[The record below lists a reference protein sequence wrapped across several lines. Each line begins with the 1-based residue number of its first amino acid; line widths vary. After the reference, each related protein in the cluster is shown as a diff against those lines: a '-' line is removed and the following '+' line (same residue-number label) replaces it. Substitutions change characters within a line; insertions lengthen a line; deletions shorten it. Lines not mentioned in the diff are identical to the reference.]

1 MLSLTTPGT
10 AGADEGVDDE
20 WLDEADAA
28 AEAGRR
34 RRIRQV
40 VDLVVVGACVA
51 FVLWHLQPDLL
62 LRNTTPAGGDMGAH
76 VWGPAYLRDHL
87 LPHGQVAGWSPDW
100 YAGFPAYQ
108 FYMVLPSLV
117 IVLLNAGVHG
127 LGAVVPAAAGLG
139 LAALAVARRHDRR
152 ACIAAAV
159 GAAVALSLVGLPYGV
174 AFKLVSV
181 SGVATLP
188 ISTYVFARLS
198 GLRFPTPAVLAVF
211 SLPFLF
217 YRGFTI
223 YGGNIPSTLAG
234 EFAFSMSL
242 SLALVYL
249 GVVMRGLETGRH
261 RPLAAVLLAL
271 TGLCHLI
278 PAFWA
283 LALTGLIVLIRFRR
297 SSAPAMPAFA
307 LVGGGA
313 AATLAGLAIGGPP
326 GKALALIG
334 VVAAAAGMWL
344 ASDSVRWLTPTLVVG
359 GLLSMWWVGPFFLRR
374 QYLNDMGWEKLPYRN
389 TDPPET
395 IWKYLVP
402 SKTPDIDIR
411 WVLALALVGAGLS
424 VALRLRPGIL
434 LTLATAGFAVAF
446 VVMPEGRLWNG
457 RLLPFYY
464 LTAFLLAGLAV
475 SETARTVM
483 VLVRDGRRAPPG
495 AGVPMALGALAVMA
509 VVVGVPLG
517 QLPFTRHGEGFNE
530 WPRFSPFKVHASPV
544 SFVPSWARWNYTGY
558 EGKDAYREYYDVVQ
572 TMRQVGEDEGCGRTF
587 WEYQKELDRYGTP
600 MALML
605 LPHWTDGC
613 IGSME
618 GLYFEASA
626 TTPYHFLVQTELSTA
641 PSAAQRDLPYG
652 TFDINKGVEHLQML
666 GVKYYMATSPNAIDQ
681 ARQHPDLREI
691 AVSGPWVVFEVADS
705 EMITPLANEPAVVTG
720 IDNTQRDWLEQ
731 PLDESG
737 HFGGP
742 AVRWFNDPTAWD
754 VPLAASGPESWQ
766 RVTVGE
772 TPEARPV
779 PAVEVSDIQ
788 PGDESLSFDVDEVG
802 TPVLV
807 KVSYFPNW
815 KVSGAEGPYR
825 VAPNLMVVVPTSEHV
840 TLTYGRTGVEWLS
853 YALTLLGVV
862 GLVLLARRGPFV
874 FTGPPDERAAAPPAD
889 PDEDVRLWGDP
900 DLLSWPADERPAW
913 SGDPPGDRVASSG
926 DPPGDRV
933 ASSGD
938 PPDRTGV
945 GPPAA
950 ERDP

>member
-1 MLSLTTPGT
+1 
-10 AGADEGVDDE
+10 
-20 WLDEADAA
+20 
-28 AEAGRR
+28 
-34 RRIRQV
+34 
-40 VDLVVVGACVA
+40 
-51 FVLWHLQPDLL
+51 
-62 LRNTTPAGGDMGAH
+62 
-76 VWGPAYLRDHL
+76 
-87 LPHGQVAGWSPDW
+87 
-100 YAGFPAYQ
+100 
-108 FYMVLPSLV
+108 
-117 IVLLNAGVHG
+117 
-127 LGAVVPAAAGLG
+127 
-139 LAALAVARRHDRR
+139 
-152 ACIAAAV
+152 
-159 GAAVALSLVGLPYGV
+159 
-174 AFKLVSV
+174 
-181 SGVATLP
+181 
-188 ISTYVFARLS
+188 
-198 GLRFPTPAVLAVF
+198 
-211 SLPFLF
+211 
-217 YRGFTI
+217 
-223 YGGNIPSTLAG
+223 
-234 EFAFSMSL
+234 
-242 SLALVYL
+242 
-249 GVVMRGLETGRH
+249 
-261 RPLAAVLLAL
+261 
-271 TGLCHLI
+271 
-278 PAFWA
+278 
-283 LALTGLIVLIRFRR
+283 
-297 SSAPAMPAFA
+297 
-307 LVGGGA
+307 
-313 AATLAGLAIGGPP
+313 
-326 GKALALIG
+326 
-334 VVAAAAGMWL
+334 
-344 ASDSVRWLTPTLVVG
+344 
-359 GLLSMWWVGPFFLRR
+359 
-374 QYLNDMGWEKLPYRN
+374 
-389 TDPPET
+389 
-395 IWKYLVP
+395 
-402 SKTPDIDIR
+402 
-411 WVLALALVGAGLS
+411 
-424 VALRLRPGIL
+424 
-434 LTLATAGFAVAF
+434 
-446 VVMPEGRLWNG
+446 
-457 RLLPFYY
+457 
-464 LTAFLLAGLAV
+464 
-475 SETARTVM
+475 
-483 VLVRDGRRAPPG
+483 
-495 AGVPMALGALAVMA
+495 MALGALAVMA

-572 TMRQVGEDEGCGRTF
+572 TMKQVGEDEGCGRTF